1 MRNHCMDLGPFSLRD
16 KSARSGFGRPKDAQ
30 RVPGMDA
37 RHQKDRMRGEIT
49 CFNPLSP
56 TLSLWEREGK
66 AGALFDGLISIP
78 DQASADIHWVARRS
92 LSAMSLARFSSRMI
106 FSKGTWPERVLM
118 SLESRMWHLTLVSA

>member
-1 MRNHCMDLGPFSLRD
+1 MLSATRWRVLGRSVNSAQPLCMDLSPFSLRE
-16 KSARSGFGRPKDAQ
+16 
-30 RVPGMDA
+30 
-37 RHQKDRMRGEIT
+37 KDRMRGEIT

-118 SLESRMWHLTLVSA
+118 SLESSMWHLTLVSA